1 MFRIGVDIGGTNI
14 AAGIVDESYRIVEKK
29 SIKTRDAK
37 TPSEMIGAIAELVKD
52 LMGTALVKPEMVTAI
67 GVGVPGTLDPESG
80 KVLYANNLGFE
91 DVPFLSELKK
101 ALGDSLAD
109 KIYFDNDANAAAIGE
124 YITGDYHAKHF
135 VMMTIGTGIGGG
147 VIINGRVLR
156 GCNYAAAEFGHMT
169 INFDGIDCNCG
180 RKGCFEDYASAE
192 GLMNMAWEAISSPEG
207 KKSKLSSKVSSREE
221 LDGEI
226 FFEAVRSGD
235 KVAAQILEQ
244 YLFYLSEGIINI
256 INIFQPD
263 VLTLSGGITKAADL
277 YLDRLKELVAKGIYS
292 RNSSKNTEIMLSKG
306 ISDSGDIGIIGA
318 ALIYKM

>member
-1 MFRIGVDIGGTNI
+1 MFRIGIDIGGTNI
-14 AAGIVDESYRIVEKK
+14 AAGIVDESYKIVKK
-29 SIKTRDAK
+29 KTIKTRNVS
-37 TPSEMIGAIAELVKD
+37 TPSEMIQAIAGLVKD
-52 LMGTALVKPEMVTAI
+52 LMKSAMVKADMVTAI

-91 DVPFLSELKK
+91 DVPFLTELKK
-101 ALGDSLAD
+101 ALGEELAD
-109 KIYFDNDANAAAIGE
+109 KVYFDNDANAAAIGE
-124 YITGDYHAKHF
+124 YITGDYNAKNF

-169 INFDGIDCNCG
+169 INFDGVDCNCG

-192 GLMNMAWEAISSPEG
+192 GLMNLAWEASRSSSG
-207 KKSKLSSKVSSREE
+207 KKSLLGKVSKREE

-226 FFEAVRSGD
+226 FFEAVRKGD
-235 KVAAQILEQ
+235 KVAKKVLDE

-277 YLDRLKELVAKGIYS
+277 YLDKLKELVSKGIYS

>member
-1 MFRIGVDIGGTNI
+1 
-14 AAGIVDESYRIVEKK
+14 
-29 SIKTRDAK
+29 
-37 TPSEMIGAIAELVKD
+37 
-52 LMGTALVKPEMVTAI
+52 
-67 GVGVPGTLDPESG
+67 
-80 KVLYANNLGFE
+80 
-91 DVPFLSELKK
+91 
-101 ALGDSLAD
+101 
-109 KIYFDNDANAAAIGE
+109 
-124 YITGDYHAKHF
+124 
-135 VMMTIGTGIGGG
+135 
-147 VIINGRVLR
+147 
-156 GCNYAAAEFGHMT
+156 MT
-169 INFDGIDCNCG
+169 INFDGVDCNCG

-192 GLMNMAWEAISSPEG
+192 GLMNLAWEAISSPEG
-207 KKSKLSSKVSSREE
+207 KKSMLSSRVSSREE

-235 KVAAQILEQ
+235 KVAAQVLEQ